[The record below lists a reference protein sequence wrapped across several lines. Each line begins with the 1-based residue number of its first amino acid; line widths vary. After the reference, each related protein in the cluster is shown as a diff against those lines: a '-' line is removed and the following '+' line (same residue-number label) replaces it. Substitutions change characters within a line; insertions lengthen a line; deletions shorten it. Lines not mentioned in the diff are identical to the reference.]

1 MFYSFKT
8 ARNCC
13 VVIFCLF
20 EIKTKQIHLTLEASE
35 GTTQEVR
42 GIQQPATVCL
52 GHKSMCGFTIYR
64 MDGRSDS
71 GGTKWF
77 VVVACATDIPA
88 FFHEMF
94 KTAFRKF
101 FEQMHFFSI
110 VGLPCLP
117 NLCEVS

>member
-1 MFYSFKT
+1 MKVLH
-8 ARNCC
+8 RK
-13 VVIFCLF
+13 L
-20 EIKTKQIHLTLEASE
+20 
-35 GTTQEVR
+35 

-88 FFHEMF
+88 FFHKMF
-94 KTAFRKF
+94 KTAFAKF
-101 FEQMHFFSI
+101 FEHMQFCFVFSI
-110 VGLPCLP
+110 VGLPYLP
-117 NLCEVS
+117 HLCGLKFSNKYAEISMKKCQIL